1 MMKWVICAI
10 VLACLS
16 GCGIKE
22 QVVRVS
28 VPDVRAN
35 PQQGALVQVNPVQ
48 DKREASFL
56 AQFPAA
62 TRSKNVGGVVRGGNG
77 VNVVLDSST
86 TTAKVHSIIVQAL
99 RNMGYHTVTS
109 CGAPCTVV
117 TPTLNTFAV
126 TLPFNF
132 WRAVSYS
139 QHMLAD
145 IAVHV
150 TLKNQGSTS
159 GFDTKGHGSN
169 VYQVVSQENWEI
181 ALDRAVKDFA
191 SNFQQQMS
199 SHMDQAASGTSETT
213 E

>member
-1 MMKWVICAI
+1 VKWIICGI

-16 GCGIKE
+16 GCGVKE

-48 DKREASFL
+48 DDRPASFL

-62 TRSKNVGGVVRGGNG
+62 THDKNVGGVVRGGNG
-77 VNVVLDSST
+77 INVVLDSST
-86 TTAKVHSIIVQAL
+86 TTLKVHSIIVQAL
-99 RNMGYHTVTS
+99 RNMGYRTVAS
-109 CGAPCTVV
+109 CEASCTIV
-117 TPTLNTFAV
+117 TPALKTFAV

-132 WRAVSYS
+132 WRAMSYS

-150 TLKNQGSTS
+150 ALQSHGQTS
-159 GFDTKGHGSN
+159 AFDATGHGSN

-181 ALDRAVKDFA
+181 TLDRAVKDFV

-199 SHMDQAASGTSETT
+199 SHMDQATAGAAETT
-213 E
+213 K

>member
-1 MMKWVICAI
+1 MKWIICAI

-16 GCGIKE
+16 GCGVKE

-35 PQQGALVQVNPVQ
+35 PQQGAFIQVNPAQ
-48 DKREASFL
+48 DNRQALFL

-62 TRSKNVGGVVRGGNG
+62 TRDKNVGGVVRGGNG
-77 VNVVLDSST
+77 INVILDSST
-86 TTAKVHSIIVQAL
+86 ATLKVHSIIVQAL
-99 RNMGYHTVTS
+99 RSMGYRTVAS
-109 CGAPCTVV
+109 CEASCTVV

-150 TLKNQGSTS
+150 ALQSHGQTST
-159 GFDTKGHGSN
+159 FDATGHGSN

-181 ALDRAVKDFA
+181 ALDRAVKDFV
-191 SNFQQQMS
+191 SNFQQQMAT
-199 SHMDQAASGTSETT
+199 HMDQAAAAKGDGGN
-213 E
+213 

>member
-1 MMKWVICAI
+1 MKWVICAI

-35 PQQGALVQVNPVQ
+35 PEQGSVIQVNPVR
-48 DKREASFL
+48 DDREASFL
-56 AQFPAA
+56 AQFPAV
-62 TRSKNVGGVVRGGNG
+62 THDKNVGGVVRGGG
-77 VNVVLDSST
+77 GINVVLDST
-86 TTAKVHSIIVQAL
+86 TTTLKTHSIIVQAL
-99 RNMGYHTVTS
+99 RNMGYRTADYCGTS
-109 CGAPCTVV
+109 CPVI

-126 TLPFNF
+126 VMPFNF
-132 WRAVSYS
+132 WRAATYS

-150 TLKNQGSTS
+150 TLQEQGHTSTFEAS
-159 GFDTKGHGSN
+159 GHGSN
-169 VYQVVSQENWEI
+169 VYQVVSQENWET
-181 ALDRAVKDFA
+181 ALDRAVKDFV
-191 SNFQQQMS
+191 SNFQQQMA
-199 SHMDQAASGTSETT
+199 SHMDQTASKAPKAT

>member
-1 MMKWVICAI
+1 MKWIICAI
-10 VLACLS
+10 ALACLS

-35 PQQGALVQVNPVQ
+35 PQQGTLVQVNSVQ
-48 DKREASFL
+48 DNREASFL
-56 AQFPAA
+56 AQFPAS
-62 TRSKNVGGVVRGGNG
+62 TRNKNVGGVVRGGNG
-77 VNVVLDSST
+77 INVVLDSSKT
-86 TTAKVHSIIVQAL
+86 TLKARSIIVQAL

-109 CGAPCTVV
+109 CGAPCPVV

-150 TLKNQGSTS
+150 TLQNEGRTS
-159 GFDTKGHGSN
+159 SFDARGHGSN

-181 ALDRAVKDFA
+181 ALDRAVKDFV

-199 SHMDQAASGTSETT
+199 SHVDQAASGASETT

>member
-1 MMKWVICAI
+1 MKWIICAI

-35 PQQGALVQVNPVQ
+35 PQQGAPVQVNPVQ
-48 DKREASFL
+48 DNRDVPFL

-62 TRSKNVGGVVRGGNG
+62 TRDKNVGGVVRGGNG
-77 VNVVLDSST
+77 INVILDSST

-99 RNMGYHTVTS
+99 RNMGYHTVAS
-109 CGAPCTVV
+109 CGATCPVV
-117 TPTLNTFAV
+117 TPALKTFAI

-132 WRAVSYS
+132 WRAATYS

-145 IAVHV
+145 IDVHV
-150 TLKNQGSTS
+150 VLQNQGNTS
-159 GFDTKGHGSN
+159 NFDAKGHGSN

-181 ALDRAVKDFA
+181 ALDRAVKNFA

-199 SHMDQAASGTSETT
+199 SHMDQAASGTPETT

>member
-1 MMKWVICAI
+1 MKWIICAI

-28 VPDVRAN
+28 VPEVRAN
-35 PQQGALVQVNPVQ
+35 PQQGPLIQVDPVQ
-48 DKREASFL
+48 DNRQASFL
-56 AQFPAA
+56 GQFPAA
-62 TRSKNVGGVVRGGNG
+62 TRDKNVGGVVRGGNG

-86 TTAKVHSIIVQAL
+86 TTLKVHSIIVQAL
-99 RNMGYHTVTS
+99 RNMGYRTVAS
-109 CGAPCTVV
+109 CGASCPVV
-117 TPTLNTFAV
+117 TPALNTFAV

-132 WRAVSYS
+132 WRAATYS

-145 IAVHV
+145 IVVHV
-150 TLKNQGSTS
+150 ALQNQGRTST
-159 GFDTKGHGSN
+159 FDATGHGSN
-169 VYQVVSQENWEI
+169 VYQVVSQENWEV

-191 SNFQQQMS
+191 SNFQQQMA
-199 SHMDQAASGTSETT
+199 SHVDQATTGTSETT